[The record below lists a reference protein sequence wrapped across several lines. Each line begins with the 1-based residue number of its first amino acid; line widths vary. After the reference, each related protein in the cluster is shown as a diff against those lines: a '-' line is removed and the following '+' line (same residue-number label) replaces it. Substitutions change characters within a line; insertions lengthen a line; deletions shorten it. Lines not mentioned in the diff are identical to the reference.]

1 LENVLVLKIF
11 LTFKRNKSW
20 LLTNHAALVAPK
32 KVIILDR
39 GEDLAAPLVHEL
51 TYQCAVYDMLQARL
65 DGDTIK
71 HECVSMLAT
80 IYYLSLDILG
90 QPRHVF
96 CGVQPILHLGLTR
109 CCLPLVTHG
118 QPEPHGLLWVR
129 LVPLLSAVGHPWSIR
144 NIGLNMGQA

>member
-1 LENVLVLKIF
+1 MVVNQSH
-11 LTFKRNKSW
+11 RS
-20 LLTNHAALVAPK
+20 VAPK

-80 IYYLSLDILG
+80 IYCLSLDILG
-90 QPRHVF
+90 QPWACVLW
-96 CGVQPILHLGLTR
+96 CS
-109 CCLPLVTHG
+109 THSTS
-118 QPEPHGLLWVR
+118 R
-129 LVPLLSAVGHPWSIR
+129 LDPLLSAVGHP
-144 NIGLNMGQA
+144 